1 MQGLLKL
8 KDPVLPRKSTKFDKC
23 YKKKNIE
30 IKTIINSSFDIIYQL
45 YMHIK
50 LFWKNLSVSSFV
62 KHNPDLKKNLSISC

>member
-8 KDPVLPRKSTKFDKC
+8 KDPVLPRNPPNLINAI
-23 YKKKNIE
+23 KKNIE

-50 LFWKNLSVSSFV
+50 LFWKNFSVSSFV
-62 KHNPDLKKNLSISC
+62 KHNPDLKRI

>member
-8 KDPVLPRKSTKFDKC
+8 KDPVLPRNPPNLINAI
-23 YKKKNIE
+23 KKNIE

-50 LFWKNLSVSSFV
+50 LF
-62 KHNPDLKKNLSISC
+62 